1 MQILMEELEGKKEFT
16 ANWDSVCEGC
26 GNNILEGDTFYFFG
40 EKRKVCQ
47 ECFGNM
53 QDEVGEK

>member
-1 MQILMEELEGKKEFT
+1 MEELEGKKEFT